1 MINQR
6 MDAKDWAMLLLLSFL
21 WGGSFFLIGV
31 IVVELPPLTIVTLR
45 VGIAAIVLWAVLL
58 INGYD
63 VPKSFKLWRAF
74 FMLGLLNNAIPF
86 SLIVWEILII

>member
-1 MINQR
+1 MGDKTLINQR

-31 IVVELPPLTIVTLR
+31 IVGELPPLTIVTLR

-58 INGYD
+58 IKGYD
-63 VPKSFKLWRAF
+63 VPKSLSSGALF
-74 FMLGLLNNAIPF
+74 
-86 SLIVWEILII
+86 